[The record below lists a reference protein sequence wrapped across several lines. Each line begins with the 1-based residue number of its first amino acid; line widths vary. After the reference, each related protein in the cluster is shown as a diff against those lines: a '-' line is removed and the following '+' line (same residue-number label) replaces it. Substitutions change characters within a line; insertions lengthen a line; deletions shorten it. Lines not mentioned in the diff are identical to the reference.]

1 MTPARWEKIKELVEA
16 GLEREGAVR
25 TRFLDEACADDFTM
39 RAEVGE
45 LIAALEEAGDF
56 LLPPAQYSAGQL
68 IAGVGDVSLVGQRI
82 GPYRTVRELGHGGMG
97 TVYFA
102 VRDDDA
108 YRKDVA
114 IKVVRMGMDTEAI
127 VRAFRTERQILATLD
142 HANIARLLDGG
153 TTDDGRPYFVMD
165 YVEGL
170 PLDEYCDTHR
180 LSIPER
186 LTLFMTVCA
195 AVHYAHLHGVVHRDL
210 KPANILVSPNGV
222 PKLLDFGIAKVLNP
236 DESSVT
242 TGILSAARPL
252 TPAYASPEQ
261 IRGEQITPASD
272 VYSLGVMLY
281 ELLTGHRPYAVEGH
295 PRQQV
300 ERIICE
306 RQPEKPSTVISHSE
320 EPLDGDD
327 SGRTAVTPASVSEA
341 RADQPDKLR
350 QRLAGDLDN
359 VVLMALRKEAGR
371 RYASVEQLSQDLRRH
386 LQGLPVLARTPT
398 VGYRTAKF
406 VGRNRARV
414 ATAALGFAV
423 MLILLDM
430 VGIRTIA
437 SRRQTLAVLPFE
449 PLATD
454 ARDEPL
460 EIGLTDA
467 LITKLGNIPQLK
479 IPPTQEVLKYR
490 GAAQDPRLV
499 GRELGVDT
507 LLVGNMQRAGDRF
520 RLSLRL
526 VGTKDEGVR
535 WAQSFDGPWTDIFG
549 VEDAVA
555 AHVADALK
563 LPLTGAE
570 RERVTRRETENA
582 AAYQE
587 YLLGRHYWAQF
598 TSSQLQRALEH
609 FQRAVEL
616 DPGYALAWAGIADS
630 YTSFAVYRIL
640 PPTEAYSRARPAAE
654 KAIALDPN
662 LSEPHSALG
671 LVSLYYDWDW
681 PAAERHFTHAIRL
694 DPTNAEAHS
703 RYSIALMWFAR
714 FDESLREIE
723 RARELDP
730 LSVRISQ
737 NVGAALYW
745 ARRYNE
751 AIQELGRAL
760 ALDPNFFQTHQA
772 LGWAYVQT
780 GAYEQAIGEFK
791 KALDLG
797 GGSQV
802 DTDLAHAYAV
812 SGHTAEANAL
822 LRQILDNAGR
832 RYVASVDVAVVY
844 AGLGNHDQAF
854 AWLERA
860 YVERSRPILNLKVN
874 PRLDGL
880 RSDPR
885 FASLIQRVKAFAPPQ

>member
-1 MTPARWEKIKELVEA
+1 MTRERWEKIKELVEA
-16 GLEREGAVR
+16 GLERGGVVR
-25 TRFLDEACADDFTM
+25 TRFLDEACAGDFTM

-45 LIAALEEAGDF
+45 LIAAHEEAADF
-56 LLPPAQYSAGQL
+56 LLSSAHYAAATL

-82 GPYRTVRELGHGGMG
+82 GPYRTVRELGQGGMG

-102 VRDDDA
+102 VRDDEE

-114 IKVVRMGMDTEAI
+114 IKVVKIGIDTEAI

-142 HANIARLLDGG
+142 HANIAGLLDGG

-170 PLDEYCDTHR
+170 SLDEYCDTHR
-180 LSIPER
+180 LPIPER
-186 LTLFMTVCA
+186 LTVFMTVCD

-210 KPANILVSPNGV
+210 KPANILVTSSGV
-222 PKLLDFGIAKVLNP
+222 PKLLDFGIAKVLTP
-236 DESSVT
+236 DLSTLT
-242 TGILSAARPL
+242 TGSLSMARPL

-281 ELLTGHRPYAVEGH
+281 ELLTGHRPYALKGQTG
-295 PRQQV
+295 QQL

-306 RQPEKPSTVISHSE
+306 QEPEKPSAVVGHTE
-320 EPLDGDD
+320 ERPDGNDN
-327 SGRTAVTPASVSEA
+327 GHTAVTPTSVSEA
-341 RADQPDKLR
+341 RTDQPDKLR

-386 LQGLPVLARTPT
+386 LQGLPVLARKPT
-398 VGYRTAKF
+398 VSYRTAKF
-406 VGRNRARV
+406 VGRNRARL
-414 ATAALGFAV
+414 ATAALGFAF
-423 MLILLDM
+423 MLIVLG
-430 VGIRTIA
+430 VVETRPFA
-437 SRRQTLAVLPFE
+437 SRQQTLAVLPFA

-454 ARDEPL
+454 ARDEAL
-460 EIGLTDA
+460 EIGLADA

-479 IPPTQEVLKYR
+479 IPPTKQVLKYR
-490 GAAQDPRLV
+490 GTERDLRLV

-507 LLVGNMQRAGDRF
+507 LLDGSMQRAGDRF
-520 RLSLRL
+520 RLTLKL
-526 VGTKDEGVR
+526 VGTKDGEVR

-549 VEDAVA
+549 VEDAIA
-555 AHVADALK
+555 AHVADALM
-563 LPLTGAE
+563 LRLTGAE
-570 RERVTRRETENA
+570 RERMTRRETENA

-587 YLLGRHYWAQF
+587 YLLGRHYWTQF
-598 TSSQLQRALEH
+598 TAPQLRRALEH
-609 FQRAVEL
+609 FERAVAL
-616 DPGYALAWAGIADS
+616 DPRYAQAYAGIADS
-630 YTSFAVYRIL
+630 HTSEAVYRVL
-640 PPTEAYSRARPAAE
+640 PPGEAYTQARAAAE
-654 KAIALDPN
+654 KAIALNPD
-662 LSEPHSALG
+662 LSEPYSALG

-681 PAAERHFTHAIRL
+681 PAAERHFTRAIRL
-694 DPTNAEAHS
+694 DPTNAEAHN
-703 RYSIALMWFAR
+703 RYSIALQWFGR
-714 FDESLREIE
+714 FDEALREIE
-723 RARELDP
+723 RARDLDP
-730 LSVRISQ
+730 LSVRISE
-737 NVGAALYW
+737 NVGLSLYW

-751 AIQELGRAL
+751 AIQELDRAL
-760 ALDPNFFQTHQA
+760 ALDPNFFQIHQS
-772 LGWAYVQT
+772 LGWVYVQT

-797 GGSQV
+797 GGSWV

-812 SGHTAEANAL
+812 SGRIAEANAL

-832 RYVASVDVAVVY
+832 RYVQSGDVAVVY

-854 AWLERA
+854 AWLDRA
-860 YVERSRPILNLKVN
+860 YDERSRAILNLRVN

-885 FASLIQRVKAFAPPQ
+885 FALLIRRIKVFAPQ